1 MNWERKL
8 YDHEVQPPEG
18 IWNRI
23 QDNLDQPLALRE
35 KILSAS
41 SQPPALVWNRI
52 QAALME
58 DHSEIT
64 PARRILLRPIFRVA
78 AAAVLVGIMFW
89 GAYTLFRSSS
99 DPLPALNSPTSPLA
113 GDQTMAPFSKPKP
126 AMLSVQPTFGAAQLA
141 MASLRS
147 RRLKSP
153 YAADAI
159 STSYLASSE
168 NDKHWDY
175 QSQELRPMVGDID
188 LTQASYPI
196 NLTGLVGNGNEEFFT
211 IQGPNGEPI
220 QVSAKF
226 KDVIY
231 FLNLDTI
238 DEEQSDRLFSES
250 KSWREKFKAWKE
262 KMSQS
267 SYTPDS
273 GNFLDIAELI
283 QLLKE
288 EKNFFYKQYP
298 LF

>member
-1 MNWERKL
+1 
-8 YDHEVQPPEG
+8 
-18 IWNRI
+18 
-23 QDNLDQPLALRE
+23 
-35 KILSAS
+35 
-41 SQPPALVWNRI
+41 
-52 QAALME
+52 
-58 DHSEIT
+58 
-64 PARRILLRPIFRVA
+64 
-78 AAAVLVGIMFW
+78 
-89 GAYTLFRSSS
+89 
-99 DPLPALNSPTSPLA
+99 
-113 GDQTMAPFSKPKP
+113 
-126 AMLSVQPTFGAAQLA
+126 
-141 MASLRS
+141 
-147 RRLKSP
+147 
-153 YAADAI
+153 
-159 STSYLASSE
+159 
-168 NDKHWDY
+168 
-175 QSQELRPMVGDID
+175 MVGDID